1 MENVERA
8 FLRHKLVRESRV
20 CFILNCFRVVW
31 LDLITTNFCFSK
43 LPTMLFCRHFI
54 VSFKLG
60 QPRVSCQPQI
70 VLLIAKYHITTYFYA
85 HHIFFNSPHLLTLNT
100 FFILITFVNTDKPR
114 YKIPSYSFYPVI
126 KPKISVPS
134 VCERYKYSPVIAS
147 PVIKPGPFKVFI
159 TGFLCT
165 HYICLYSPP
174 LFILTTFS
182 CIHHY

>member
-85 HHIFFNSPHLLTLNT
+85 HHIFFNSPHLLTHFLYSSHLLT
-100 FFILITFVNTDKPR
+100 LTKFV
-114 YKIPSYSFYPVI
+114 Y
-126 KPKISVPS
+126 
-134 VCERYKYSPVIAS
+134 AHH
-147 PVIKPGPFKVFI
+147 
-159 TGFLCT
+159 L
-165 HYICLYSPP
+165 CLYSPYFLVFTTINHESQNSKKP
-174 LFILTTFS
+174 NILTKKSNIF
-182 CIHHY
+182 CIHKKRFTQM